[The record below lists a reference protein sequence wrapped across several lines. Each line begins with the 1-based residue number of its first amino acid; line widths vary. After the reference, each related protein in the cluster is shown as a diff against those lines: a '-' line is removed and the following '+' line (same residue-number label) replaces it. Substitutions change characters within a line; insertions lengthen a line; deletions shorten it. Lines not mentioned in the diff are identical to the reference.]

1 MPHERAHMAV
11 LIQPMVA
18 PDVSFILHTVNPI
31 NQNAREV
38 YVELVAGLGETLA
51 SAATRGQPWRL
62 ICDKQSGQ
70 TTTLAF
76 ANFSEALW
84 PNPAGGLARR
94 RVNYSQMAL
103 SRDAASRPRLGA
115 RLAAIART
123 VEEGFGRPQ
132 DIEGVVAGEDI
143 YLVQSRPQ
151 PGIE

>member
-1 MPHERAHMAV
+1 MRKVPSLAAKRLTALKAPQATFAEMDMRSVEIQGAHLEKADFRKCKLQRADM
-11 LIQPMVA
+11 
-18 PDVSFILHTVNPI
+18 
-31 NQNAREV
+31 
-38 YVELVAGLGETLA
+38 
-51 SAATRGQPWRL
+51 RG
-62 ICDKQSGQ
+62 
-70 TTTLAF
+70 T
-76 ANFSEALW
+76 NFSEALW